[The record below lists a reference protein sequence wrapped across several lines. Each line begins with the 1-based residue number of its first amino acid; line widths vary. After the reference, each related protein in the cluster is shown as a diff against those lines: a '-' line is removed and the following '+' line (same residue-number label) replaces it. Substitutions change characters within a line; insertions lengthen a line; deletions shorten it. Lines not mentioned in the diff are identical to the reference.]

1 MRGERLARILA
12 VEELSVQVFRV
23 VRISALVVFAVP
35 LIAQKLAWESQ
46 FRSSGGGDQC
56 TSAAVDSSG
65 IYVAGFLGA
74 IGTLPGQTGSGSG
87 PDSFV
92 RKYDTSGNELWTR
105 QFGTGKPA
113 FAFGMTAGGGGVY
126 VVGQATGTFPG
137 QTQNLNEQGF
147 VIKYDTKG
155 TEQWVREFGSTTP
168 NTSVF

>member
-1 MRGERLARILA
+1 MRGGRLARILA
-12 VEELSVQVFRV
+12 VEELSVQVSRMA
-23 VRISALVVFAVP
+23 RIFVLVVFAVP

-105 QFGTGKPA
+105 QFGTGKPV
-113 FAFGMTAGGGGVY
+113 FAFGLAAGAGLRFESEHALGPEFV
-126 VVGQATGTFPG
+126 QFPG
-137 QTQNLNEQGF
+137 P
-147 VIKYDTKG
+147 
-155 TEQWVREFGSTTP
+155 GSG
-168 NTSVF
+168 SVLDLLRRLADSRSPHADRV